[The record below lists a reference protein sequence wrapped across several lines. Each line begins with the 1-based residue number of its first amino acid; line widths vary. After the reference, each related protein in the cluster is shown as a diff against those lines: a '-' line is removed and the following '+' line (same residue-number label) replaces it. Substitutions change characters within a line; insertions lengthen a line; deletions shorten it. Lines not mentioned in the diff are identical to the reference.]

1 MEHVRIAIHG
11 QHEVSCLTGGSGPAL
26 VLIHGMAG
34 SAAAWKHVLPALS
47 QRFTVIVPDL
57 LGHGESAK
65 PRGEYSIS
73 GHANIVRDLLAA
85 LGFERTTLVGQSFGG
100 GVAMQLAY
108 QYPEHCERLVLVSSG
123 GLGREVSPLLRA
135 LSVPGAEHIFPL
147 VCSPALRDAGRR
159 VVDWLGG
166 LGLRPS
172 PAAEEALRSYASL
185 ADRDTRQAFFRTL
198 QAVIDPG
205 GQSVSATDRLYLA
218 SRLPTLILWGQDD
231 RLIPVSHAFAAHNAI
246 PGSRLEVFDGV
257 GHFPHCEAPERFVE
271 VLLDFIDNTEPG
283 HVSSTLRR
291 ELLQGR
297 LEANPVEAAPIPFG
311 A

>member
-1 MEHVRIAIHG
+1 MKSIRIAIHG
-11 QHEVSCLTGGSGPAL
+11 QHEVSCLIGGSGPAL

-34 SAAAWKHVLPALS
+34 SAVAWKHVLPVLS
-47 QRFTVIVPDL
+47 QRFTVVVPNL
-57 LGHGESAK
+57 LGHGDSAK

-85 LGFERTTLVGQSFGG
+85 LGLERTTLVGQSFGG

-135 LSVPGAEHIFPL
+135 LSIPGAEQIFPL

-172 PAAEEALRSYASL
+172 PAAEEAFRSYASL

-218 SRLPTLILWGQDD
+218 SHLPTLILWGHDD
-231 RLIPVSHAFAAHNAI
+231 RLIPVSHAFAAHEAI
-246 PGSRLEVFDGV
+246 PGSRLEVFEGV
-257 GHFPHCEAPERFVE
+257 GHFPHCEAPERFVQ

-283 HVSSTLRR
+283 HVSPGLRR

-297 LEANPVEAAPIPFG
+297 LDAGPAEAAPAPSG